1 MKPARELL
9 KSGRVSEAKYEA
21 PLLSGYVREG
31 AKNYRSG
38 LRIKSAIDVENLCS
52 CWESRSAGK
61 ICAHSVAVGLGYLN
75 PPAAEVAVPD
85 EPTMSEAPA
94 GPRFVAAD
102 SADAALTTL
111 HVILPPNFASA
122 WQKGQI
128 MIVVEAEVSRN
139 RTLVSALPKKNT
151 FAVDD
156 ADLVLIESLRAVPA
170 IFESGMAIL
179 SRDAFLRLLPALQN
193 HPRITFGKATRA
205 TISSA
210 TLRPELLVESR
221 GEGGIAVKANFSRK
235 IDQEQEHEHE
245 EKALILWNATEAWL
259 LQNNEFVRC
268 GEALPAGSTHLIER
282 PLLLDGERALHFL
295 AFDLPRLHDAFDV
308 RAGEGVRLPEIAAAQ
323 PAFELRLAGTLS
335 SVTGELMCS
344 YGDRA
349 PTKALAKAQDQFV
362 FRDPQNADRVLMRNL
377 DAENTAIAR
386 LEQIGFARTD
396 AGGFVLHGR
405 PNVVRFFTTDYQRLQ
420 RDWKITLTAQV
431 QNWTSEIERVTPKLE
446 IVGSGQDWFEVRYSL
461 TTPGGEVF
469 SNADIQRLLRSG
481 QSQTRLKNGH
491 LAVIDTAG
499 LEDFEQVI
507 RDCDPA
513 QTRPGLYRI
522 NRAHAAYVE
531 ETARELG
538 SAVADR
544 RDASPDSKT

>member
-9 KSGRVSEAKYEA
+9 KSGRVSEAKYEP

-75 PPAAEVAVPD
+75 PPVAVVAVPN
-85 EPTMSEAPA
+85 EPTMSAAPA
-94 GPRFVAAD
+94 GPQFVAVD

-111 HVILPPNFASA
+111 HVILPPNFAGA
-122 WQKGQI
+122 WRKGQI

-139 RTLVSALPKKNT
+139 RTLVSALQKKNT
-151 FAVDD
+151 FAVDN

-193 HPRITFGKATRA
+193 HPRVTFGKATRA

-210 TLRPELLVESR
+210 ALRPELLVQSR
-221 GEGGIAVKANFSRK
+221 GEGSIAVKCNFPPIRSGK
-235 IDQEQEHEHE
+235 IEHEHDHEHE
-245 EKALILWNATEAWL
+245 ENALLLWNATDAWL

-295 AFDLPRLHDAFDV
+295 AFDLPRLRDAFDV
-308 RAGEGVRLPEIAAAQ
+308 RAGEGVRLPQIAMAQ

-335 SVTGELMCS
+335 SVTGELMCN
-344 YGDRA
+344 YVDRA
-349 PTKALAKAQDQFV
+349 PIKALANAQDQFV
-362 FRDPQNADRVLMRNL
+362 FRDPQNIDRVLMRNL
-377 DAENTAIAR
+377 AAENAAVAR

-396 AGGFVLHGR
+396 AGGFVLHGQ
-405 PNVVRFFTTDYQRLQ
+405 PNVVRFFATDHQRLR
-420 RDWKITLTAQV
+420 RDWKVSLTAQV
-431 QNWTSEIERVTPKLE
+431 QEWTGEIERVTPKLE
-446 IVGSGQDWFEVRYSL
+446 
-461 TTPGGEVF
+461 
-469 SNADIQRLLRSG
+469 
-481 QSQTRLKNGH
+481 
-491 LAVIDTAG
+491 
-499 LEDFEQVI
+499 
-507 RDCDPA
+507 
-513 QTRPGLYRI
+513 
-522 NRAHAAYVE
+522 
-531 ETARELG
+531 
-538 SAVADR
+538 
-544 RDASPDSKT
+544 

>member
-1 MKPARELL
+1 MSDIPITEKLLLNAGGWQAMKPARELL

-75 PPAAEVAVPD
+75 PPAAVVAVPN

-94 GPRFVAAD
+94 GPQFVAAD

-111 HVILPPNFASA
+111 HVILPPNFAGA

-193 HPRITFGKATRA
+193 HPRVTFGKATRA

-210 TLRPELLVESR
+210 ALRPELLVESR
-221 GEGGIAVKANFSRK
+221 GEGSIAVKCNFPPN
-235 IDQEQEHEHE
+235 
-245 EKALILWNATEAWL
+245 ALLLWNATDAWL

-282 PLLLDGERALHFL
+282 PSAARWRSRVA
-295 AFDLPRLHDAFDV
+295 LPRV
-308 RAGEGVRLPEIAAAQ
+308 RSASAARCIRCARRRRRSSSGNRNGAASLRAAA
-323 PAFELRLAGTLS
+323 
-335 SVTGELMCS
+335 
-344 YGDRA
+344 
-349 PTKALAKAQDQFV
+349 
-362 FRDPQNADRVLMRNL
+362 
-377 DAENTAIAR
+377 
-386 LEQIGFARTD
+386 
-396 AGGFVLHGR
+396 GR
-405 PNVVRFFTTDYQRLQ
+405 HALQ
-420 RDWKITLTAQV
+420 RH
-431 QNWTSEIERVTPKLE
+431 
-446 IVGSGQDWFEVRYSL
+446 G
-461 TTPGGEVF
+461 
-469 SNADIQRLLRSG
+469 
-481 QSQTRLKNGH
+481 
-491 LAVIDTAG
+491 
-499 LEDFEQVI
+499 
-507 RDCDPA
+507 
-513 QTRPGLYRI
+513 
-522 NRAHAAYVE
+522 
-531 ETARELG
+531 
-538 SAVADR
+538 
-544 RDASPDSKT
+544 